1 MSDTAPQIPEMSDAE
16 IEAEEKKIRMLKRI
30 VAGLGILIVLG
41 VLALVGGLIYKS
53 SQIGTDQQAIA
64 QTDTQTPAPV
74 LEVDELPSNISLAL
88 PKGAV
93 IEDITLNGTNLAVR
107 WWQAD
112 INQNHIWILDLR
124 SGEVVQRIA
133 VTHSQ

>member
-30 VAGLGILIVLG
+30 VAGLGILIVFG

-64 QTDTQTPAPV
+64 QTDTPTPPPV
-74 LEVDELPSNISLAL
+74 LEADKLPSNIGLAL

-93 IEDITLNGTNLAVR
+93 IEDITLDGANLAVR

-112 INQNHIWILDLR
+112 INQNHIWILGLR